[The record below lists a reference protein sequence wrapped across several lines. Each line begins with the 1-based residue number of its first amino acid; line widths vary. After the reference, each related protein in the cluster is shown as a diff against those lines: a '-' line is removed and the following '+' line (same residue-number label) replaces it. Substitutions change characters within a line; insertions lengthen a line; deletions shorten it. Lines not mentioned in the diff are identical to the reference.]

1 MSGEE
6 VLLRPGL
13 PWPNWSAATTEGAR
27 RALGAI
33 IEAAGLDRKWA
44 GLTEAEDRVRRA
56 VLDLYA
62 RLGRAPGAAELAAA
76 AGMSPEELREQLAR
90 LGERD
95 LVVLGGPEGEI
106 AGAYPFTERAT
117 AHRVRLG
124 DRVLNAM
131 CAIDALGAGAMCG
144 ADTVVESA
152 CMGLRDRDSHRHP
165 GGRRRAGGVLPPGRP
180 RVVGNPA
187 RRALLG
193 HLPVY
198 GSRLL
203 LLR

>member
-152 CMGLRDRDSHRHP
+152 CMGCGTGIRIATRE
-165 GGRRRAGGVLPPGRP
+165 GGAALEGFSPPG
-180 RVVGNPA
+180 
-187 RRALLG
+187 ALVWSGIQHDGLCSATSLCTVLG
-193 HLPVY
+193 FFCC
-198 GSRLL
+198 
-203 LLR
+203 